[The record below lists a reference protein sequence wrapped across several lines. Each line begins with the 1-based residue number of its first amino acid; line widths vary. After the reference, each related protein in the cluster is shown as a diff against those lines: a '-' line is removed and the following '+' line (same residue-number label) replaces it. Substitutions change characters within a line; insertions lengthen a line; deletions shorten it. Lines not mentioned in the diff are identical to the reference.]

1 MGVKQITLLHSYI
14 EDATKWHNV
23 YFFNP
28 QHPEKHMQGAS
39 FPQHSIIFPLIFL

>member
-28 QHPEKHMQGAS
+28 QHPEENMQGAS
-39 FPQHSIIFPLIFL
+39 FLQHNIIFH